1 MNAGMSITSQ
11 TTAVLCFSAAT
22 SRLQILMLL
31 DSFAMHPDFIKVSS
45 HLFNHPLMSSILRSL
60 EVDNSSTVCA
70 VAMSVVVKLLPV
82 AALQAYDDLKRA
94 LPRLFAILG
103 GILCWKAKGRSTHVN
118 DTAYSDLVDHHES
131 DSPRAGKEAGQL
143 QVREELQ
150 WERLE
155 RTFER
160 RTILSSGAETFLY
173 VSVLSLPMQLSFLP
187 FETPL
192 RTLLKKMWN
201 LHGWMVGRMFWTN
214 C

>member
-1 MNAGMSITSQ
+1 
-11 TTAVLCFSAAT
+11 
-22 SRLQILMLL
+22 
-31 DSFAMHPDFIKVSS
+31 
-45 HLFNHPLMSSILRSL
+45 MSSILRSL

-103 GILCWKAKGRSTHVN
+103 RILCWKAKGRSTHVN

-155 RTFER
+155 RTFDAAP
-160 RTILSSGAETFLY
+160 SSAPVPKHFFMFLY
-173 VSVLSLPMQLSFLP
+173 YLFPCNLVFFLRNPAAYLAEKNVESPWMDGWEDVLDELLIRTAASVRHVHRL
-187 FETPL
+187 
-192 RTLLKKMWN
+192 
-201 LHGWMVGRMFWTN
+201 
-214 C
+214 